1 MQNCKKDSFADVIRP
16 IDNCNAEGVHGC
28 TTCKKAITVQLRI
41 VDEIVVDA
49 GGIAEGCFYSRQCLA
64 ALIGMIKGKSV
75 FDLYP
80 LTNEDLHPLLKVIK
94 PDYDCDVF
102 TIGALKLA
110 LKDWEK
116 KNAA

>member
-16 IDNCNAEGVHGC
+16 IDTCNAEGVHGC

-110 LKDWEK
+110 LRDWEK